1 MNVYGIRPETLHCQ
15 GNVPLPKEW
24 EKVNRGRHI
33 LIAHVASERPE
44 QRFRVDGRLADLTAA
59 LRGPDAW
66 LRLHPVVQAPPVDP
80 LQLAPAGARLY
91 QIVRQQRAVFAI
103 ADATR
108 RLLLSAVFRAVA
120 WRLHDWLRNWLHL
133 GWRNTRSGQTFP
145 TTAFDDDP
153 FPAPAAFFVA
163 FSVPSVPVD
172 FRFGGMTKSVENFR
186 GFLESPENCTQRPSH
201 PPFHART
208 RLNRH
213 EIHVRA
219 EFECDHK
226 SLSRTGL
233 QIRTS
238 RPAFRKCARMCS
250 LPRQS

>member
-80 LQLAPAGARLY
+80 LQLAPAGAGLY

-133 GWRNTRSGQTFP
+133 GWRNTR
-145 TTAFDDDP
+145 
-153 FPAPAAFFVA
+153 
-163 FSVPSVPVD
+163 
-172 FRFGGMTKSVENFR
+172 

-208 RLNRH
+208 RLDRH

-238 RPAFRKCARMCS
+238 RQEMRKDVLS
-250 LPRQS
+250 PETKLTL

>member
-80 LQLAPAGARLY
+80 LQLAPAGAGLY

-120 WRLHDWLRNWLHL
+120 WRLESSNPLKIA
-133 GWRNTRSGQTFP
+133 RS
-145 TTAFDDDP
+145 
-153 FPAPAAFFVA
+153 V
-163 FSVPSVPVD
+163 
-172 FRFGGMTKSVENFR
+172 
-186 GFLESPENCTQRPSH
+186 L
-201 PPFHART
+201 RT
-208 RLNRH
+208 RPFTPVPDSTAMKFTYVQNSNAITNHYRGPACKY
-213 EIHVRA
+213 VRLA
-219 EFECDHK
+219 
-226 SLSRTGL
+226 
-233 QIRTS
+233 
-238 RPAFRKCARMCS
+238 RKCARMCS
-250 LPRQS
+250 LRRQS

>member
-80 LQLAPAGARLY
+80 LELAPAGAGLY

-133 GWRNTRSGQTFP
+133 GWRNTR
-145 TTAFDDDP
+145 
-153 FPAPAAFFVA
+153 
-163 FSVPSVPVD
+163 
-172 FRFGGMTKSVENFR
+172 

-208 RLNRH
+208 RLDRH

-250 LPRQS
+250 PETKLTL

>member
-80 LQLAPAGARLY
+80 LQLAPAGAGLY

-120 WRLHDWLRNWLHL
+120 WRLHDWLRI
-133 GWRNTRSGQTFP
+133 
-145 TTAFDDDP
+145 
-153 FPAPAAFFVA
+153 
-163 FSVPSVPVD
+163 
-172 FRFGGMTKSVENFR
+172 
-186 GFLESPENCTQRPSH
+186 ESPENCTQRPSH

-208 RLNRH
+208 RLDRH

-238 RPAFRKCARMCS
+238 RQEMRKDVLS
-250 LPRQS
+250 PETKLTL